1 VYVPTR
7 GTCPADGVTM
17 TEEVEL
23 PESGTVTTF
32 CIVNVGYPGQRAQGF
47 TPPYVAAAVLLD
59 GADIAFQHLVLG
71 CDASE
76 VRMGMRVTAVWGE
89 SGGISHF
96 TPTGEPDALYETYA
110 RCL

>member
-1 VYVPTR
+1 MPTR

-32 CIVNVGYPGQRAQGF
+32 CIVNVGYPGQRV

-76 VRMGMRVTAVWGE
+76 VRMGLRVRAVWGE
-89 SGGISHF
+89 AGGLSHF
-96 TPTGEPDALYETYA
+96 APTGEPDALYETYA
-110 RCL
+110 RSL

>member
-1 VYVPTR
+1 
-7 GTCPADGVTM
+7 
-17 TEEVEL
+17 
-23 PESGTVTTF
+23 
-32 CIVNVGYPGQRAQGF
+32 
-47 TPPYVAAAVLLD
+47 VAAAVLLD

-76 VRMGMRVTAVWGE
+76 VRMGMRVRAVWGE

-96 TPTGEPDALYETYA
+96 RPTGEPDALYETYA